1 MRHGVA
7 EDDDEID
14 IEDDADNDG
23 GELDEVEL
31 SESERYTAL
40 QYQQMLL
47 NLCRHLESFV
57 YLLSSKKL

>member
-7 EDDDEID
+7 EDDDEIN

-40 QYQQMLL
+40 QYQQML
-47 NLCRHLESFV
+47 REA
-57 YLLSSKKL
+57 